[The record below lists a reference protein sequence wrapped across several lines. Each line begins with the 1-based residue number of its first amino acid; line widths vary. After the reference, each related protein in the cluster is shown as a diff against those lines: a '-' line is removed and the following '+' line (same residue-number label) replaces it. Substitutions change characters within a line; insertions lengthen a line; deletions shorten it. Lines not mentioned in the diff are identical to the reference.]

1 MKKIFIIVLL
11 NICFIINA
19 SGKEVKLYFNTQ
31 EFPPFNY
38 SKNNK
43 AAGPVVEILNVIC
56 KKIEV
61 KCITRV
67 LPWRRAQ
74 KDVRIGLSDG
84 LFVVGHNK
92 SRESW
97 LHFSLPIITTEYG
110 FFALKSNKTVYK
122 SLEDIEGYEI
132 GVFGPSNTSNSLKKI
147 SKQLEMKN
155 RDSIIIRESYD
166 DILVFKQLN
175 TQRRGLQAVYSN
187 KDVGNELIQ
196 KYKLDNLKYLGKQ
209 KELNYFI
216 AFSKYTV
223 SEELVDKFNNVI
235 LNMYHNKEL
244 QNILGKYNLKS
255 ATIK

>member
-1 MKKIFIIVLL
+1 MKQIIIIAL
-11 NICFIINA
+11 ISISSIINSSA
-19 SGKEVKLYFNTQ
+19 KEIKLYFNTQ

-43 AAGPVVEILNVIC
+43 AAGPVVEILNRVC
-56 KKIEV
+56 KKIDI
-61 KCITRV
+61 KCVSRV

-74 KDVRIGLSDG
+74 KEVAAGLADG

-92 SRESW
+92 SRDIW
-97 LHFSLPIITTEYG
+97 LNFSLPIITTEYG
-110 FFALKSNKTVYK
+110 FFVLKSNNTKYK
-122 SLEDIEGYEI
+122 SLEDIEGYKI
-132 GVFGPSNTSNSLKKI
+132 GVFGPSNTSDSLKKI
-147 SKQLEMKN
+147 NKQLSMENK
-155 RDSIIIRESYD
+155 DSIIIRESHD

-187 KDVGNELIQ
+187 KDVGHELIH

-223 SEELVDKFNNVI
+223 SKEVVDMFNEVI
-235 LNMYHNKEL
+235 LNMHHNKEL
-244 QNILGKYNLKS
+244 QDILSKYNLKS
-255 ATIK
+255 ALIK